1 MKKMLSFVAVT
12 VLSSV
17 LSGCSGLPAKQSTPM
32 ASYNNLIV
40 RPINWS
46 DTVTDK
52 ISGDEAKIFADAQPR
67 LAQMFM
73 SEFDKYI
80 AKTGYFISVKQSAES
95 CTDSST
101 LVLEP
106 KIVTLDPG
114 IRWVINGV
122 ASYQGVLKTC
132 DGKLVAKYNASRQV
146 SRPIYSTMMGTIETL
161 VKELGEDAASKLPE
175 ATL

>member
-1 MKKMLSFVAVT
+1 MKKLLSLLAVT
-12 VLSSV
+12 VLGSV
-17 LSGCSGLPAKQSTPM
+17 VSGCAGMPAKQDTPM

-46 DTVTDK
+46 ETVTDK
-52 ISGDEAKIFADAQPR
+52 ISGEEAKTFAAAQPQ
-67 LAQMFM
+67 LSQIFQ

-80 AKTGYFISVKQSAES
+80 VETGYFASVKQSSDA
-95 CTDSST
+95 CTDASA

-106 KIVTLDPG
+106 KIATLDPG
-114 IRWVINGV
+114 IRWVIGGI

-132 DGKLVAKYNASRQV
+132 EGKVVAKYSASRKV
-146 SRPIYSTMMGTIETL
+146 GRPVYSTMMGSIETL

-175 ATL
+175 AVL